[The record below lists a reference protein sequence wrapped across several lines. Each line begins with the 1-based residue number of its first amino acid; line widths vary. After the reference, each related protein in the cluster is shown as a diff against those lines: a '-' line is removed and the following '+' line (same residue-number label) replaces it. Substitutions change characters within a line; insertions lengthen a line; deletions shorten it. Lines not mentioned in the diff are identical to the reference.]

1 MVPCF
6 SFENVGMDAAAD
18 GRDAATAPILD
29 DVSCDVPAG
38 GITVISGASGSGKST
53 LLRLCNRL
61 EVPTRG
67 VVRHRGQELATLD
80 PVELRRRVGMVFQ
93 RPTPFPGTGL
103 DNLNVARAMG
113 RAEATELLDR
123 VGLVPELL
131 DRDAT
136 TLSGGEAQRL
146 CLARTLATGC
156 DVLLADECTS
166 SLDPEST
173 AVLEHLVRSLADAG
187 TTVLWVTHDR
197 AQQARLADHRLVLDH
212 GRIVEQDSD
221 REVLGGSD

>member
-1 MVPCF
+1 MVACF
-6 SFENVGMDAAAD
+6 SFEHVGVDPVAD
-18 GRDAATAPILD
+18 GRNDRPAPILD
-29 DVSCDVPAG
+29 DVCCAMPAG
-38 GITVISGASGSGKST
+38 GITVISGPSGSGKST

-67 VVRHRGQELATLD
+67 VVRHRGQDIATLD
-80 PVELRRRVGMVFQ
+80 PVELRRSVGMVFQ
-93 RPTPFPGTGL
+93 RPTPFPGTCL

-113 RAEATELLDR
+113 GAAAAELLDR
-123 VGLVPELL
+123 VGLAAELL

-173 AVLEHLVRSLADAG
+173 AVLEQLARNLAGAG

-197 AQQARLADHRLVLDH
+197 AQQARLADHRLVLDR
-212 GRIVEQDSD
+212 GRILDQDSD
-221 REVLGGSD
+221 REVLGGPD